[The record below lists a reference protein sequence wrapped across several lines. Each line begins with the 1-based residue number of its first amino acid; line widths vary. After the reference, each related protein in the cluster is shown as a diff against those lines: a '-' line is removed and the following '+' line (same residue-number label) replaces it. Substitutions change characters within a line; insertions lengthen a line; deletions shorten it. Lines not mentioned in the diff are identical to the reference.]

1 MNKILRITP
10 EQIEKVRTLFS
21 YQNYDGNEQGMNPNW
36 PFPISKPTQ
45 RYGHM
50 GQVRLFVPENAHEYN
65 RSNTTV
71 DVKLHELPQWLSL
84 WTLVR
89 VPGTGTKDNP
99 EMFELLV
106 VVDTQQEHLRDY
118 LVHAVHKQ
126 LNLEPV
132 FVDYDPNVDTD
143 ITHFTHDKLLKL
155 EEAMG
160 RTYNVLFTPKFST
173 RVRT

>member
-10 EQIEKVRTLFS
+10 EQIEKTRSFFS
-21 YQNYDGNEQGMNPNW
+21 YQNYDGGEQGRNPNW

-50 GQVRLFVPENAHEYN
+50 GQVRLFVPENAHDYSHLDK
-65 RSNTTV
+65 R
-71 DVKLHELPQWLSL
+71 LHELPQWLSL
-84 WTLVR
+84 WSLIR
-89 VPGTGTKDNP
+89 VPGSGTQGNP

-106 VVDTQQEHLRDY
+106 VVDTSQEHLRDY

-126 LNLEPV
+126 LKIEPV

-143 ITHFTHDKLLKL
+143 ITHFTHDDLLKL

-160 RTYNVLFTPKFST
+160 RSYNVMFTPQFSA
-173 RVRT
+173 RRRA